1 MMIEQLPSLV
11 PDSTRSAKTRSRCH
25 DMLDRR
31 RADAMAAARFALE
44 RNALL
49 GFGALYLS
57 SLLFNAV
64 RVLVMR

>member
-1 MMIEQLPSLV
+1 MIEQLPSLI
-11 PDSTRSAKTRSRCH
+11 PDSTRSAKTLARCH
-25 DMLDRR
+25 QTLDRR
-31 RADAMAAARFALE
+31 RADVKASARFALE

-57 SLLFNAV
+57 SLVFNAV